1 MELLNRSTAP
11 SLARIGASAPPT
23 PGMIHL
29 GLGNFHRAHAAV
41 YTARAMEASGGDW
54 GISAYAHRSRGVVDA
69 MTAQDGLY
77 SVLQLSPQ
85 GESAQVVDVHRRF
98 GILTEDPAAVV
109 AEIADPAR
117 RILTLTVSEGGYG
130 WSPNARGLDVE
141 DPEIRADL
149 AAGPLT
155 APDPRSG
162 AAGSGTAPRTVV
174 GTIARGIERRAAS
187 GEPFAIQ
194 SCDNLQGNG
203 DVARAVVTQFL
214 QESGADEDVLRFVRT
229 RVGFPNSMVDRIV
242 PSTTEDTRESV
253 ARLLGVR
260 DEAPVRTEEFTMWV
274 MQEDHPGGRPGWE
287 AAGAVISDQ
296 VDRYELVKL
305 RLVNA
310 SQSLLAYLGVLQG
323 ISTIPGTWKV
333 PAVQDTVLAQIRRDA
348 LPTIDLPDGLDPEE
362 YIASL
367 VRRWENVPLADSTSR
382 IASLGSV
389 RLPQRI
395 PVAALQHLRE
405 GRMPHVFALLVA
417 GWIATV
423 VQPEGV
429 AVTPEMKAVDEPA
442 RERILAAVGS
452 ATAPREIA
460 RRVLD
465 AGFLGLDLPRE
476 EAFTQRVGELL
487 GVIARQGV
495 VAAMKDAVG

>member
-1 MELLNRSTAP
+1 MEPLNRSTFP
-11 SLARIGASAPPT
+11 SLAQIGVSAPPT

-29 GLGNFHRAHAAV
+29 GLGNFHRAHTAV
-41 YTARAMEASGGDW
+41 YTARAMEAAGGDW
-54 GISAYAHRSRGVVDA
+54 GISAYGHRSRGVVDA
-69 MTAQDGLY
+69 MTTQDGLY

-98 GILTEDPAAVV
+98 GVLTEDPAAVV

-130 WSPNARGLDVE
+130 WSPNAQGLDLE
-141 DPEIRADL
+141 DPAIRADL
-149 AAGPLT
+149 AAGK
-155 APDPRSG
+155 G
-162 AAGSGTAPRTVV
+162 AGAGSGEAPRTVI

-187 GEPFAIQ
+187 GEPITIQ

-214 QESGADEDVLRFVRT
+214 QEAGADEDVLRFART

-242 PSTTEDTRESV
+242 PSTTDDTRRSV
-253 ARLLGVR
+253 ERLLGVR
-260 DEAPVRTEEFTMWV
+260 DDAPVRTEEFTMWV

-323 ISTIPGTWKV
+323 TPTIPGTWQR

-348 LPTIDLPDGLDPEE
+348 LPTIPLPNGLDPEE

-367 VRRWENVPLADSTSR
+367 VLRWENAPLADSTSR
-382 IASLGSV
+382 IASLGSI

-417 GWIATV
+417 GWIATI

-429 AVTPEMKAVDEPA
+429 TVTREMEAVDEPA
-442 RERILAAVGS
+442 RERILQAVGS
-452 ATAPREIA
+452 ATAPREIV
-460 RRVLD
+460 RKVLD

-476 EAFTQRVGELL
+476 EAFTDRVGELL
-487 GVIARQGV
+487 EVIARHGIE
-495 VAAMKDAVG
+495 AAMKDAVG

>member
-1 MELLNRSTAP
+1 MEPLNRSTFP
-11 SLARIGASAPPT
+11 SLAQIGVSAPPT

-29 GLGNFHRAHAAV
+29 GLGNFHRAHTAV
-41 YTARAMEASGGDW
+41 YTARAIEAAGGDW
-54 GISAYAHRSRGVVDA
+54 GISAFGHRSRGVVDA

-130 WSPNARGLDVE
+130 WSPNARGLDLE
-141 DPEIRADL
+141 DPAIRADL
-149 AAGPLT
+149 AAGT
-155 APDPRSG
+155 GSS
-162 AAGSGTAPRTVV
+162 AGSGDAPRTVI

-187 GEPFAIQ
+187 GEPFTIQ

-214 QESGADEDVLRFVRT
+214 QEAGADEDVLRFVRT

-242 PSTTEDTRESV
+242 PSTTDDARRSVES
-253 ARLLGVR
+253 LLGVR

-287 AAGAVISDQ
+287 AGGAVISDQ

-323 ISTIPGTWKV
+323 IPTIPGTWQR

-348 LPTIDLPDGLDPEE
+348 LPTIPLPDGLDPEE

-382 IASLGSV
+382 IASLGSI

-417 GWIATV
+417 GWIATI
-423 VQPEGV
+423 VQPDGV
-429 AVTPEMKAVDEPA
+429 AVTPEMEAVDEPA
-442 RERILAAVGS
+442 RERILHAVGS

-460 RRVLD
+460 RAVLD
-465 AGFLGLDLPRE
+465 AGFLGHDLPRE
-476 EAFTQRVGELL
+476 EAFTERVGELL
-487 GVIARQGV
+487 EVIARHGIE
-495 VAAMKDAVG
+495 AAMKDAVG